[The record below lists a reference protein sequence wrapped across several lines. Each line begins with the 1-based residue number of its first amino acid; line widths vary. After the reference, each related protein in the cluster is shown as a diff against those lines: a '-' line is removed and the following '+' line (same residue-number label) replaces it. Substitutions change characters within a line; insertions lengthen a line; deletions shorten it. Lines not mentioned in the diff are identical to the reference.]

1 MRSKKKLVVLG
12 AVVALLALVIVVSA
26 EKKAKAAQNQSAP
39 VPANRRP
46 VPEVGA
52 SPEANYGE
60 ALETPNQRRRRLG
73 DRGAAEVPSPAQ
85 YPFREALSALQGAP
99 TVTGTPPPQA
109 PATSSRTKSPRT
121 HSAVKQSSAKVV
133 KTSEAS
139 ETKPD
144 ISPPSTANDAIAVSD
159 HWQTTRDTPAE
170 GRDGRVVYSEGGGMP
185 AVVCAPLRLCIVE
198 LQRGEKLTGE
208 PQIGDSVRWNIEPA
222 SFGSGESITP
232 LIVIKPKGVGLDT
245 NLVITT
251 DRRSYFLRLL
261 STSQDYVA
269 RIAFDYPDDNEA
281 KWSSV
286 LRGQEKAIREAQSD
300 KEVKTLADTVEAL
313 NIDYSIKGDAAIRP
327 IRVVDDG
334 VHTYIQMSPAVL
346 HREAPVLAIIGPEG
360 KAEMVNYRVQGSVYV
375 VDRLFE
381 RGRLILGSGRKA
393 LKADITR
400 GPVRILR
407 FFAHDPFRGFEG
419 NQKAEDKPQ

>member
-1 MRSKKKLVVLG
+1 VVKP
-12 AVVALLALVIVVSA
+12 S
-26 EKKAKAAQNQSAP
+26 EDSAP
-39 VPANRRP
+39 
-46 VPEVGA
+46 
-52 SPEANYGE
+52 
-60 ALETPNQRRRRLG
+60 
-73 DRGAAEVPSPAQ
+73 
-85 YPFREALSALQGAP
+85 
-99 TVTGTPPPQA
+99 
-109 PATSSRTKSPRT
+109 
-121 HSAVKQSSAKVV
+121 
-133 KTSEAS
+133 KT
-139 ETKPD
+139 D
-144 ISPPSTANDAIAVSD
+144 ISPPSTANDAVTVSD

-198 LQRGEKLTGE
+198 LQSGEKLTGE
-208 PQIGDSVRWNIEPA
+208 PQIGDSVRWSIEPA

-245 NLVITT
+245 NLVVTT
-251 DRRSYFLRLL
+251 DRRTYYLRLM

-269 RIAFDYPDDNEA
+269 RIAFDYPDDNGA
-281 KWSSV
+281 KWSSA
-286 LRGQEKAIREAQSD
+286 LQEQAKAIREAQSD
-300 KEVKTLADTVEAL
+300 KGVKTLADTVEAL

-346 HREAPVLAIIGPEG
+346 HREAPVLAILGADG

-393 LKADITR
+393 QKADITR

-407 FFAHDPFRGFEG
+407 FFAHDPFRGFEN
-419 NQKAEDKPQ
+419 NQKAEEKPQ